1 MKRTFLKVI
10 GLALVAALA
19 ASCGGT
25 DDDDD
30 QSPGTILELAER
42 SGEISALAL
51 AARKAG
57 LADALNAPDSNLTV
71 LAPSDDAFGR
81 LAGQLGYASISDLID
96 ALSAEQLQAILNYH
110 LLPTAQ
116 TKAQLLAGG
125 SSQTTLLV
133 QEGNPV
139 ALGVNLSNEQVRL
152 VDSVSRLAVVNL
164 FDVPNDNGVLHVID
178 RVLIPA
184 GVLTVLQTVQAN
196 PERFLAL
203 ASVASSPALVATLN
217 GDGPFTL
224 FAPTNAAFLAAGS
237 VLSPLT
243 AEQIDTLLKYHV
255 VGAALPSSAF
265 AFGTPVATLAGQPFT
280 INAGSGGALALI
292 DDTTTTDAAV
302 TAVDIVASN
311 GIVHVVNKVL
321 MPSLAPPP

>member
-30 QSPGTILELAER
+30 QSPGTILKLAER

-57 LADALNAPDSNLTV
+57 LADELDAPDSNLTV
-71 LAPSDDAFGR
+71 LAPSDDAFAR

-96 ALSAEQLQAILNYH
+96 ALSAEQLQAILSYH

-116 TKAQLLAGG
+116 TKADLLAGG

-133 QEGNPV
+133 QDGNPV

-203 ASVASSPALVATLN
+203 ASLVSSPALVETLN

-265 AFGTPVATLAGQPFT
+265 TFGTPVATLAGQPFT
-280 INAGSGGALALI
+280 INAGTGGALALI
-292 DDTTTTDAAV
+292 DDTTTTDAGV

-311 GIVHVVNKVL
+311 GVVHVVNKVL
-321 MPSLAPPP
+321 MPTLTD

>member
-30 QSPGTILELAER
+30 QSPGTILKLAER

-57 LADALNAPDSNLTV
+57 LADELDAPDSNLTV
-71 LAPSDDAFGR
+71 LAPSDDAFAR

-96 ALSAEQLQAILNYH
+96 ALSAEQLQAILSYH

-116 TKAQLLAGG
+116 TKADLLAGG

-133 QEGNPV
+133 QDGNPV

-203 ASVASSPALVATLN
+203 ASLVSSPALVETLN

-265 AFGTPVATLAGQPFT
+265 TSGTPVATLAGQPFT
-280 INAGSGGALALI
+280 INAGTGGALALI
-292 DDTTTTDAAV
+292 DDTTTTDAGV

-311 GIVHVVNKVL
+311 GVVHVVNKVL
-321 MPSLAPPP
+321 MPTLTD

>member
-1 MKRTFLKVI
+1 
-10 GLALVAALA
+10 LALVAALA

-133 QEGNPV
+133 QDGNPV

-311 GIVHVVNKVL
+311 GVVHVVNKVL

>member
-19 ASCGGT
+19 VACGGT

-30 QSPGTILELAER
+30 QTPGTIFELAER

-71 LAPSDDAFGR
+71 LAPSNDAFGR
-81 LAGQLGYASISDLID
+81 LAGQLGYSSIGDLID
-96 ALSAEQLQAILNYH
+96 ALSADQLQAILNYH

-116 TKAQLLAGG
+116 TRAQLEAGG
-125 SSQTTLLV
+125 SSQPTLLV
-133 QEGNPV
+133 QGGNPV
-139 ALGVNLSNEQVRL
+139 ALSVNLANNQVRF
-152 VDSVSRLAVVNL
+152 VDTVSRIAVVNL

-196 PERFLAL
+196 PERFAAL
-203 ASVASSPALVATLN
+203 ASVAGTPALTETLN

-224 FAPTNAAFLAAGS
+224 FAPTNAAFLAAGN

-243 AEQIDTLLKYHV
+243 AEQLDTVIKYHV

-265 AFGTPVATLAGQPFT
+265 ALGTPVDTLAGQTFT
-280 INAGSGGALALI
+280 INAGSGSALALI
-292 DDTTTTDAAV
+292 DDTTATDARV

-311 GIVHVVNKVL
+311 GVVHVIDKVL
-321 MPSLAPPP
+321 IPTLTD

>member
-19 ASCGGT
+19 VACGGT

-30 QSPGTILELAER
+30 QTPGTIFELAER

-57 LADALNAPDSNLTV
+57 HAEALNAPDSNLTV

-81 LAGQLGYASISDLID
+81 LAGQLGYASISDLIE

-133 QEGNPV
+133 QDGNPV